1 MQLQRD
7 SRGNIANFCVPAAPQ
22 IHDRIIGGL
31 VIVDLDQR
39 QRTVAPDMR
48 VHAYEGDMLL
58 LQKRDEQRI
67 FDLTEDDTVAVLAA
81 DGGHQLRAVHIF
93 FHEGEHHAVAQ
104 LLARLKYAVQDLQRE
119 LVEQIVLVPI
129 QHDVD

>member
-1 MQLQRD
+1 
-7 SRGNIANFCVPAAPQ
+7 
-22 IHDRIIGGL
+22 
-31 VIVDLDQR
+31 
-39 QRTVAPDMR
+39 MR